1 MEEVLIHLSLMP
13 CYTDLLEIRV
23 ININGTCSREWY
35 LLFSFS
41 FHDIT
46 ENINLGFI
54 TSPVYLHDMMMMI
67 MKTKK
72 ATKSICFSPC
82 IFTYKISL
90 IFNHNYIDFITIPF
104 FHLLYA
110 RFFLYVCFNI
120 STFM

>member
-54 TSPVYLHDMMMMI
+54 TSPVLLTRYDDDDYG
-67 MKTKK
+67 TKK
-72 ATKSICFSPC
+72 CNKKHMF
-82 IFTYKISL
+82 
-90 IFNHNYIDFITIPF
+90 
-104 FHLLYA
+104 
-110 RFFLYVCFNI
+110 
-120 STFM
+120 